1 MIARAEFGGSV
12 GAYADSATFH
22 TYSGT
27 IVASPFVYTGTPTC
41 SALGTDSLQR
51 VTDADQ
57 WNFSHMTRNSS
68 AMLAPPLAKVIFLR
82 GGVAWEMSIPINF
95 GGATYNDLQLSFR
108 DNAGT
113 RGDYAGTVPV
123 IAFQGLFTGAQ
134 TLALTLKRPGRISM
148 GLRAIDLSGNWSMFE
163 MEWIIV
169 P

>member
-1 MIARAEFGGSV
+1 ML
-12 GAYADSATFH
+12 T
-22 TYSGT
+22 
-27 IVASPFVYTGTPTC
+27 
-41 SALGTDSLQR
+41 
-51 VTDADQ
+51 
-57 WNFSHMTRNSS
+57 
-68 AMLAPPLAKVIFLR
+68 LAPPPAKVIFLR
-82 GGVAWEMSIPINF
+82 GGPAWEMSIPINF

-134 TLALTLKRPGRISM
+134 TLSVTLKSPGRISM
-148 GLRAIDLSGNWSMFE
+148 GLRSIDLSGNWSMFE